1 MTSQNGAS
9 GQGNGKDSFRE
20 KYGPWA
26 FITGASSGIGAE
38 FSKQLAEKGL
48 NLVLAARRKDRLDSL
63 AIELIEQ
70 YGVEV
75 KTVQVDLSR
84 ADFMDSIRAVTDPV
98 EVGLLVNNAG
108 VSVDGKFLEN
118 SLDDELRMLDINCRA
133 PLVLASEF
141 GNKMVSRKRG
151 GIIFLA
157 SMVAFQGTPYWT
169 NYAATK
175 AYSLLLAEGMNYELK
190 KDNVDVLALS
200 PGFTKTELSGNYDF
214 SKAPAKPM
222 DVKPVVES
230 ALKEIGHKTFV
241 IPGGMNSFLNFM
253 QKHFLTRSYN
263 TTFFGN
269 MMAKI
274 LSNKI

>member
-63 AIELIEQ
+63 AKELIEQ

-141 GNKMVSRKRG
+141 GNKMVSGKRG

-175 AYSLLLAEGMNYELK
+175 GHNLLIAEGLRYELK
-190 KDNVDVLALS
+190 DEGVDVLALC
-200 PGFTKTELSGNYDF
+200 PGFTKTELYGDFDF
-214 SKAPAKPM
+214 SHLPVKPM
-222 DVKPVVES
+222 DVKPVVTA
-230 ALKEIGHKTFV
+230 ALKSLGNRPTV
-241 IPGGMNSFLNFM
+241 IPGRMNRFLNLM
-253 QKHFLTRSYN
+253 EKHILTRASN
-263 TTFFGN
+263 TAIFGR
-269 MMAKI
+269 MMGKLFGA
-274 LSNKI
+274 SA